1 MNEAEMSIERSQ
13 GQRWQRRK
21 EARPGEI
28 VAAALE
34 VFAERGFAA
43 AKLDD
48 VAARAGVSKGTLYL
62 YFPNKEELFKAV
74 VREALVPNIARIEQM
89 VAAFPGTT
97 RELIAQIYETIGRV
111 VTTTRIGAIPKL
123 VLSESG
129 NFPDVVRFY
138 RAEVIERGFR
148 LLGSVLQR
156 GIDRGELRAVDVP
169 HTVRVVIAPVL
180 LLALWKNA
188 IEPHT
193 GDHLDARG
201 YLATYLDVLLH
212 GLAAPAKGEG

>member
-1 MNEAEMSIERSQ
+1 MPRTEPKQSSK
-13 GQRWQRRK
+13 RWERRK
-21 EARPGEI
+21 DARPGEI
-28 VAAALE
+28 IAAALE
-34 VFAERGFAA
+34 VFAERGFSA

-48 VAARAGVSKGTLYL
+48 VAQRAGVSKGTLYL

-74 VREALVPNIARIEQM
+74 VREALLPNIARIEQM

-97 RELIAQIYETIGRV
+97 GELIARIYEVIGQV
-111 VTTTRIGAIPKL
+111 VTNTRVGAIPKL
-123 VLSESG
+123 VLAESG

-180 LLALWKNA
+180 LLALWKHA

-193 GDHLDARG
+193 GDHLDART
-201 YLATYLDVLLH
+201 YLANYLDVLLR
-212 GLAAPAKGEG
+212 GLAPERAR